1 MIIYYLCYDVN
12 GQLRCLKNERKISI
26 FFYSRLECFPFTKQI
41 AEGY

>member
-12 GQLRCLKNERKISI
+12 GQLRCLKTKEKVQ

>member
-1 MIIYYLCYDVN
+1 MVSLDVSKTKEKV
-12 GQLRCLKNERKISI
+12 Q